1 MAKQRK
7 RAEDEDRLM
16 KESFSESKSNRWK
29 QEYTLQLQIKVIR
42 KIYLLTRFMMIEN
55 DSFH

>member
-29 QEYTLQLQIKVIR
+29 QEYKLQLQIKVIR